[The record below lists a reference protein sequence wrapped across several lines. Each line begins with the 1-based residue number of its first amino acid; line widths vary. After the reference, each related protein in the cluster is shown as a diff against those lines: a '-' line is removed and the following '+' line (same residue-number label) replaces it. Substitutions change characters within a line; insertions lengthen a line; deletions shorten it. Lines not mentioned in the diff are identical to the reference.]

1 MKKKMLRLKQLFI
14 LEMTLFSV
22 PLMADNPLIVE
33 IPTITEDNED
43 PSEDPLDL
51 VVYLNTST
59 GQISVET
66 YVNQW
71 LWVYIINANTG
82 GVYSVDFIDTT
93 QNNGSI
99 YYTYAPSLPGNYCI
113 LFQSASAEAYGYF
126 TII

>member
-1 MKKKMLRLKQLFI
+1 MKKTMLRLKQLFI
-14 LEMTLFSV
+14 LGMTLFSV

-33 IPTITEDNED
+33 IPTIAEDNED

>member
-1 MKKKMLRLKQLFI
+1 
-14 LEMTLFSV
+14 MTLFSV

>member
-14 LEMTLFSV
+14 LGMTLFSV

-33 IPTITEDNED
+33 IPTIAEDNED

-59 GQISVET
+59 GQITVET

-82 GVYSVDFIDTT
+82 GVFSVDFIDTT